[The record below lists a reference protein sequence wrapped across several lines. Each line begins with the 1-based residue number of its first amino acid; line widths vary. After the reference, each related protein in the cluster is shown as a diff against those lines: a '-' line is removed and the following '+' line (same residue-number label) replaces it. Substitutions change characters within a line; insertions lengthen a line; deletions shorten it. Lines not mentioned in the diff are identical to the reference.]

1 MKSPPPTYRQAGVDL
16 ALADHFAA
24 QLRQAAQATHD
35 AAVVDAG
42 EAYAGLYRPPLAG
55 LADPL
60 LAATC
65 DGVGTKLLVARDCAD
80 YRGIGQDL
88 VAMNVNDLLPRG
100 ARPLFFL
107 DYIAAGVLA
116 SVPLP
121 EIAAGMLAACRQ
133 VGCALLGGE
142 TAELPD
148 AYRPGD
154 CDLAGFAVGLV
165 DRGCVPRGGLCA
177 GDLILGYPSNGI
189 HANGLSLA
197 RKILSAAGLAYA
209 DRVPELAESIGAELL
224 RPTRLYVE
232 PVLRLM
238 SQVPI
243 KAAAHVTG
251 GGLLR
256 RALGLCPEGLRLW
269 IDPDSYVR
277 PPIFSLLA
285 RLGGVAEDELAGT
298 FNLGLGFLLVAG
310 REQQAALAPFLD
322 GDLRVVG
329 EVRAGPRGV
338 ELGYAAI

>member
-1 MKSPPPTYRQAGVDL
+1 M
-16 ALADHFAA
+16 
-24 QLRQAAQATHD
+24 
-35 AAVVDAG
+35 
-42 EAYAGLYRPPLAG
+42 
-55 LADPL
+55 
-60 LAATC
+60 
-65 DGVGTKLLVARDCAD
+65 GTKLLVARDCAD

-100 ARPLFFL
+100 GASAVLPRLHRRRG
-107 DYIAAGVLA
+107 AGVGPAGRDRRRHAGGLSA
-116 SVPLP
+116 GGLR
-121 EIAAGMLAACRQ
+121 AAR
-133 VGCALLGGE
+133 GE

-165 DRGCVPRGGLCA
+165 DRACVPRGGLCA

-197 RKILSAAGLAYA
+197 RKILSAAGLRYA
-209 DRVPELAESIGAELL
+209 DHVPEFAPSIGAELL
-224 RPTRLYVE
+224 RPTRLYVD

-251 GGLLR
+251 G
-256 RALGLCPEGLRLW
+256 LCDERWGCARKGCGCGSIPT
-269 IDPDSYVR
+269 PT
-277 PPIFSLLA
+277 LA
-285 RLGGVAEDELAGT
+285 RRSFAARSAGWCRRGRARRDLQPGAGLSAGGWARA
-298 FNLGLGFLLVAG
+298 A
-310 REQQAALAPFLD
+310 AALTPFLD

-329 EVRAGPRGV
+329 EVRAGQRGV